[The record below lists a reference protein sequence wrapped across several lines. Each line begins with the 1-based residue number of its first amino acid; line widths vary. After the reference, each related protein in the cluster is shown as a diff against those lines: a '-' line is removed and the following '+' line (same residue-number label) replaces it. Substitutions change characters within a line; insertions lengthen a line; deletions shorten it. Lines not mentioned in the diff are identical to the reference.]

1 LSLSGGGPFRVGA
14 GQITDDSELAMSIL
28 WGLQPDGDNG
38 FHDPYE
44 FQADDIYESKEK
56 KLSFDLK
63 GLQ

>member
-1 LSLSGGGPFRVGA
+1 
-14 GQITDDSELAMSIL
+14 MSIL